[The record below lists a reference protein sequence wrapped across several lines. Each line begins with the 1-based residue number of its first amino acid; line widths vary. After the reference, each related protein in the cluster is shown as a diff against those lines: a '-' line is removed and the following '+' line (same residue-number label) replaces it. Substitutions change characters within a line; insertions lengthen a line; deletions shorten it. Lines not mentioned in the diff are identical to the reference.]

1 MINESEEIKDINK
14 IKQNI
19 TNLVEKYN
27 KIVKDNKIIRYNE
40 EMTKKDFIIPLFRI
54 LGWNTEDSN
63 EVTAEEKISKKRV
76 DYSFRING
84 IPKFFLEAKAL
95 KEDLNNPKFIQQAIN
110 YAWHKGCTWAVLTN
124 FESVKIFNAEW
135 KTSNP
140 SQNHL
145 KTILCYE
152 FLERFNELWLLS
164 KESFEL
170 GLLDKEAEKWGKKT
184 KKISV
189 DKQLLADFTRFRE
202 LLSKNITKLNPG
214 KNLTE
219 EELDEAVQRILDRLI
234 FIRKCEDRELEPKTL
249 IASIR
254 EWQSSGKGQLIKS
267 IREVFMDFD
276 KRYNSKIFEN
286 HLCDNLDI
294 DNEVLYE
301 VIEGL
306 YSTKD
311 QSLFY
316 DFSAIEAD
324 VLGNIYEQYLGHILK
339 KSKKR
344 AQLTKNQAHRKEQG
358 IYYTPTYIVDY
369 IVRNTLG
376 ELLKNKKSKEVEK
389 IRVLDPACGSG
400 SFLIKAFD
408 VLNEYYAKNDKNYSQ
423 TKMDFQTGLS
433 YTTKTEILKNNIFG
447 VDIDKQAVEIA
458 QLNLLLKIAEKG
470 QRLPLLQEN
479 IKCGNSLIDDP
490 AIAGNKAFKW
500 EEEFKEVMQEGGF
513 DVVIGNP
520 PYIDYREIEGTEFFK
535 KKFFSAQVK
544 DKYNILILFI
554 EQGLKL
560 LKEGGFLGFI
570 VSNQFLCSDFGMN
583 IRKYIL
589 ENSKI
594 KQIIDVSM
602 IKVFRDASTYPII
615 IILEKTKSKRN
626 IIRLAKTEDETELIN
641 KSLKFDSIQQE
652 IYYSFDKNLF
662 LLGLGNRNLDIINK
676 MKKDAKLLKEYVEE
690 ITWGTSATGYG
701 KQKIKQN
708 DFLSLQKKEQEKYI
722 KIIQT
727 ADIQRYRIEWQKEF
741 IPKKIYTENK
751 LNLFNYDKIVV
762 GRLNKFLKATIDT
775 EKYSL
780 GKATLIIPK
789 KDINIKFLLGMLN
802 SKLID
807 YYFKLLFKSTHM
819 SQGYIRYDIPYL
831 LQLPI
836 KLIPESQQKPI
847 IKLVD
852 KMLTLNRRLNEIG
865 DKKTDERARI
875 EKEIKKTDAEIDEI
889 VYKIYGITEEEKKI
903 IEESFN

>member
-520 PYIDYREIEGTEFFK
+520 PWVSIKGKQKSIDLSEKELNYLLKRYPCDTYRP
-535 KKFFSAQVK
+535 
-544 DKYNILILFI
+544 NLFEMFI
-554 EQGLKL
+554 WKGLSL
-560 LKEGGFLGFI
+560 VKEGGYFGFI
-570 VSNQFLCSDFGMN
+570 VPDRLCYNGQFIN

-589 ENSKI
+589 ENFTLKKLWFKPVFEGVISDNIIFVIKKEKASSKSNVEIAEYPSTEFKRIPQKIYSNLSDSSWFIVNEKILNIFEKI
-594 KQIIDVSM
+594 KHNPYVFELSKKFQTKVGFIAKPNKLTERQQNTKQ
-602 IKVFRDASTYPII
+602 IKVFKGENILRYGIKGNYYFEFKKENLAGGTQDIGKLSKKNKVFLRKTGIDIISTFDNSGTYP
-615 IILEKTKSKRN
+615 
-626 IIRLAKTEDETELIN
+626 
-641 KSLKFDSIQQE
+641 
-652 IYYSFDKNLF
+652 
-662 LLGLGNRNLDIINK
+662 
-676 MKKDAKLLKEYVEE
+676 
-690 ITWGTSATGYG
+690 
-701 KQKIKQN
+701 
-708 DFLSLQKKEQEKYI
+708 EQSVY
-722 KIIQT
+722 
-727 ADIQRYRIEWQKEF
+727 F
-741 IPKKIYTENK
+741 IYTGD
-751 LNLFNYDKIVV
+751 DKSEVE
-762 GRLNKFLKATIDT
+762 LKVISA
-775 EKYSL
+775 L
-780 GKATLIIPK
+780 
-789 KDINIKFLLGMLN
+789 LN
-802 SKLID
+802 SKLINC
-807 YYFKLLFKSTHM
+807 YYRNFAITNRDATPQLKKVDLDKFPIVFPK
-819 SQGYIRYDIPYL
+819 D
-831 LQLPI
+831 LQPL
-836 KLIPESQQKPI
+836 

-852 KMLTLNRRLNEIG
+852 KMLSLNKRLNEIG